1 MEEILLHTDNIKTAT
16 AEIESVGGRV
26 TLTFADKVLVAKV
39 PREFVAKKNSFAS
52 ATAHISESASP
63 EIK

>member
-1 MEEILLHTDNIKTAT
+1 MEEILLHTDNIETAT